1 MLSKITRVVWKAS
14 FPGSR
19 GGNPPVEVI
28 RTTSH
33 MRELSRKWKLE
44 GNTIGLVPTM
54 GALHRGHIS
63 LVERSLNSADRT
75 VVSIFVNPVQ
85 FDEEEDLD
93 GYPRMAERDCE
104 ILRTSGVHAVFMPSE
119 DEIYPE
125 GYSTYIGVEGI
136 TDTLCGEHRRGHFRG
151 VTTVCLLLFHTIEP
165 DLAVFGQKDAQ
176 QLAVIRRMVID
187 LRLELEIV
195 AVPIVRESDG
205 LAMSSRN
212 RYLSPQLRVEAT
224 AIFRG
229 LCAVA
234 ESARKGIL
242 DSGPLIRSFSEVIS
256 TSPNLAVQYAR
267 LVDPESMQDI
277 ESVTG
282 RSLFAVAV
290 FAGRTRLID
299 NILLEPGCCS
309 MEV

>member
-1 MLSKITRVVWKAS
+1 M
-14 FPGSR
+14 
-19 GGNPPVEVI
+19 EVI

-85 FDEEEDLD
+85 FGEEEDLD

-125 GYSTYIGVEGI
+125 GYATYIGVEGI
-136 TDTLCGEHRRGHFRG
+136 TDTLCGEYRRGHFRG
-151 VTTVCLLLFHTIEP
+151 VTTVCLLLFHIIEP

-242 DSGPLIRSFSEVIS
+242 DSGPLIGSFAAVIS

-290 FAGRTRLID
+290 LAGGTRLID